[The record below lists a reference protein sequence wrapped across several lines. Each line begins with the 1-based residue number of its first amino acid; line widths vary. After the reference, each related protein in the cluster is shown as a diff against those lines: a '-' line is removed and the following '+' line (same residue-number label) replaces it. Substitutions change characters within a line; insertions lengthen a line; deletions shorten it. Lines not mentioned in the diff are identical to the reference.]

1 MKLRL
6 ASACA
11 VLAVL
16 LVAVPTASAQRR
28 DRTPPSTP
36 TNLRVTGVTEDSIS
50 VAWNASTDNSGRILR
65 YIVYYSGGGS
75 YVSGTTKTITGLV
88 PSFST
93 EIRVQAVDFSENHS
107 AMSAP
112 VTGTTAPDRTPPTTP
127 GNLRVSATT
136 PSSVSLSWDRSFDR
150 WGLGYQVL
158 VDGEVVGGTV
168 AQAFRVRRL
177 APGSTHTFAV
187 RARDGAGNLSANS
200 NPLTVTLDASND
212 RTPPSAPS
220 NLVATTPPGDLC
232 GSNSLTWGASN
243 DNADPASAIEYEIY
257 LNGRLREVTRP
268 GVTHAF
274 LYTDTGTNTWTVV
287 AVDRSGNASAPSNP
301 STVTVVSDPN
311 QC

>member
-1 MKLRL
+1 MKAL
-6 ASACA
+6 AGCA

-16 LVAVPTASAQRR
+16 LVVAPTASAQWGR

-36 TNLRVTGVTEDSIS
+36 TNVRVTGVTEDSIS

-65 YIVYYSGGGS
+65 YIVFYKFGGF
-75 YVSGTTKTITGLV
+75 YVSGTTKTFTGLV

-93 EIRVQAVDFSENHS
+93 DIRVQAVDYAENHS

-112 VTGTTAPDRTPPTTP
+112 VTGTTLPDTTAPTAP
-127 GNLRVSATT
+127 GNLRVTT
-136 PSSVSLSWDRSFDR
+136 QTLSSVSLAWDRSFDR

-158 VDGEVVGGTV
+158 VDGEVAGGTV
-168 AQAFRVRRL
+168 DQAFRARRL

-187 RARDGAGNLSANS
+187 RAYDGRNFSQPS
-200 NPLTVTLDASND
+200 NTVTVTLEASND
-212 RTPPSAPS
+212 RTPPTAPT
-220 NLVATTPPGDLC
+220 NLVATTPPGDFC
-232 GSNSLTWGASN
+232 GSNRLTWGAST
-243 DNADPASAIEYEIY
+243 DSADAASALEYELY
-257 LNGRLREVTRP
+257 LNGALREVTKP
-268 GVTHAF
+268 GVTSAF
-274 LYTDTGTNTWTVV
+274 LYTDSGTNTWTVV